1 MEQNQNKEQEI
12 MIQVLESIRHITE
25 KAIGYRV
32 DCSVTSGSY
41 KPNVLKKE
49 KNDVINI
56 SIKLEKEE
64 VVI

>member
-1 MEQNQNKEQEI
+1 MKEQDI
-12 MIQVLESIRHITE
+12 MIQILDSIRQITE
-25 KAIGYRV
+25 KANGYKI

-64 VVI
+64 VGG

>member
-1 MEQNQNKEQEI
+1 MENSTLKEQGI
-12 MIQVLESIRHITE
+12 IIQILDSIKQITE
-25 KAIGYRV
+25 KAQGYKV

-41 KPNVLKKE
+41 KPNVLRKE

-64 VVI
+64 AV